1 MKHCIANFKR
11 EIPSIDG
18 MQYVVSLDH
27 YSIFSMT
34 EAAWE
39 QFPKDQVSYEEI
51 TELEATE
58 AWKYYGD
65 IRGYRS
71 AYSDVEGLE
80 PDPESLAAGKRK
92 TKVYITPEIEAAVIL
107 LMKRIFK
114 KNVQDEFDTRTS
126 REGEE
131 AILNTIDGLSTIREL
146 NYKKEEYLGTEMPKA
161 QLQELFLWDN
171 DSDSR
176 IGRHHFIPSF

>member
-1 MKHCIANFKR
+1 MKYCIAKFER
-11 EIPSIDG
+11 EIPVIED

-27 YSIFSMT
+27 YSIFKMT
-34 EAAWE
+34 DSAWD
-39 QFPKDQVSYEEI
+39 QFPKDSVSYEEI
-51 TELEATE
+51 EELEAAE

-80 PDPESLAAGKRK
+80 PDPESLAQGKRK
-92 TKVYITPEIEAAVIL
+92 TKVYITPEIEAAVIT

-114 KNVQDEFDTRTS
+114 KNVQEEFNTRES
-126 REGEE
+126 RDGEA
-131 AILNTIDGLSTIREL
+131 AILNMIDGLTTIREL
-146 NYKKEEYLGTEMPKA
+146 NYKREEILGIEMPKA

-171 DSDSR
+171 NTNSR